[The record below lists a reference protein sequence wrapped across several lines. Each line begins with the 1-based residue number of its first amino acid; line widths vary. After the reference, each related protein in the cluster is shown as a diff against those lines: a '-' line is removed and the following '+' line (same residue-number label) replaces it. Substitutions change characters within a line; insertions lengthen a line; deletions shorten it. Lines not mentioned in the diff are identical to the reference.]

1 MIGAV
6 LVALQLAAT
15 TPSVL
20 SVRAGDS
27 ESIVPLVETNLGAA
41 ISIERLA
48 PLVPLNI
55 TDLGNGRFALKVAGV
70 DMDLRDQL
78 PFARVSGQIVPL
90 AAAPFVVDGHL
101 HVPFEIVAELLPR
114 IASDRLRY
122 NPGRAELRFTGSSAP
137 QSVALIPAS
146 DATTKRASPSR
157 PGTRTHKRRII
168 VDAGHGG
175 PDTGM
180 HGPIGGRFTIYE
192 KNITLAVAQKLDTA
206 LRARGMSVTMTRTRD
221 TLITLGDQG
230 KIANEAHGDVFVSIH
245 VNAANLAWHKP
256 AEARGYETYFLA
268 EAKTEDAKRVERMEN
283 ESVHFETGA
292 SSEKDDALALITM
305 DMAQN
310 EHLRESSELA
320 DLIQQRV
327 GLVHPGPSRGV
338 KQAGFRVL
346 VTAFMPAVLVE
357 IGFGSNPAESAY
369 MTDPV
374 KMDELAGSIS
384 DAVVEYL
391 KRYDRRVTAAGG
403 ASAGGNAPR

>member
-6 LVALQLAAT
+6 LVALQLASA

-48 PLVPLNI
+48 PLVPLEI
-55 TDLGNGRFALKVAGV
+55 SDLGNGRFAVKVAGV
-70 DMDLRDQL
+70 DMELRDQL
-78 PFARVSGQIVPL
+78 PFARVSAQVVPL

-101 HVPFEIVAELLPR
+101 HVPFEVVADLLPR

-122 NPGRAELRFTGSSAP
+122 NPGRAELRYSGSPAAST
-137 QSVALIPAS
+137 VALLPA
-146 DATTKRASPSR
+146 AGTTEKRAAPTR
-157 PGTRTHKRRII
+157 GGTRARRRLII

-175 PDTGM
+175 PDNGM
-180 HGPIGGRFTIYE
+180 HGPIGASWTIYE
-192 KNITLAVAQKLDTA
+192 KNITLAVSQKLDTA
-206 LRARGMSVTMTRTRD
+206 LRARGMDVVMTRTRD
-221 TLITLGDQG
+221 TLIALDDRGR
-230 KIANEAHGDVFVSIH
+230 IANEVHGDVFVSIH
-245 VNAANLAWHKP
+245 VNAANLAWHQP

-283 ESVHFETGA
+283 ESVHFETSSS
-292 SSEKDDALALITM
+292 SSEKDDPLNFIKL

-320 DLIQQRV
+320 AMIQRRL
-327 GLVHPGPSRGV
+327 GLMHPGPSRGV

-346 VTAFMPAVLVE
+346 VTAYMPAVLVE
-357 IGFGSNPAESAY
+357 IGFGTNAEEARFITNPAKQRDIANG
-369 MTDPV
+369 V
-374 KMDELAGSIS
+374 AA
-384 DAVVEYL
+384 AVGEYL
-391 KRYDRRVTAAGG
+391 DHYERRLGSTT
-403 ASAGGNAPR
+403 P

>member
-6 LVALQLAAT
+6 LVALQLASA

-55 TDLGNGRFALKVAGV
+55 SDLGNGRFAVKVAGI
-70 DMDLRDQL
+70 DMELRDQL
-78 PFARVSGQIVPL
+78 PFARVSGQVVPL

-101 HVPFEIVAELLPR
+101 HVPFEVVAELLPR

-122 NPGRAELRFTGSSAP
+122 NPGRAELRYSGSPAAST
-137 QSVALIPAS
+137 VALLPAAG
-146 DATTKRASPSR
+146 ATEKRAAPTR
-157 PGTRTHKRRII
+157 GGTRARKRLII

-175 PDTGM
+175 PDNGM
-180 HGPIGGRFTIYE
+180 HGPIGASWTIYE
-192 KNITLAVAQKLDTA
+192 KNITLAVSQKLDTA
-206 LRARGMSVTMTRTRD
+206 LRARGMDVVMTRTRD
-221 TLITLGDQG
+221 TLIALDDRGR
-230 KIANEAHGDVFVSIH
+230 IANEVHGDVFVSIH

-283 ESVHFETGA
+283 ESVHFETNSS
-292 SSEKDDALALITM
+292 SSEKDDPLNFIKL

-320 DLIQQRV
+320 AMIQRRL
-327 GLVHPGPSRGV
+327 GLMHPGPSRGV

-346 VTAFMPAVLVE
+346 VTAYMPAVLVE
-357 IGFGSNPAESAY
+357 IGFGTNAEEARFITNPAKQRDIAN
-369 MTDPV
+369 
-374 KMDELAGSIS
+374 
-384 DAVVEYL
+384 AVAAAVGEYL
-391 KRYDRRVTAAGG
+391 DHYERRLGSTT
-403 ASAGGNAPR
+403 P

>member
-1 MIGAV
+1 MIGA
-6 LVALQLAAT
+6 LFVALQLAST

-41 ISIERLA
+41 IPLERLA

-55 TDLGNGRFALKVAGV
+55 SDLGNGRYAVKVAGV
-70 DMDLRDQL
+70 DMELRDQL
-78 PFARVSGQIVPL
+78 PYARVAGQIVPL

-101 HVPFEIVAELLPR
+101 HVPFEVVAELLPR
-114 IASDRLRY
+114 IASDRLQY
-122 NPGRAELRFTGSSAP
+122 NSGRAELRFTGSAAP
-137 QSVALIPAS
+137 SSVAMIPTS
-146 DATTKRASPSR
+146 ESSSKRASPSR
-157 PGTRTHKRRII
+157 PGTRTHKRRIV

-180 HGPIGGRFTIYE
+180 HGPIGGHFTIYE
-192 KNITLAVAQKLDTA
+192 KNITLAVAEKLDTA

-230 KIANEAHGDVFVSIH
+230 KIANEVHGDVFVSIH

-283 ESVHFETGA
+283 ESVHFETG
-292 SSEKDDALALITM
+292 SSSGKDDPLTFITM

-320 DLIQQRV
+320 EIIQRRLGAV
-327 GLVHPGPSRGV
+327 EEGPSRGV

-357 IGFGSNPAESAY
+357 IGFGTNAEEARFITNPAKQRAIANAIANG
-369 MTDPV
+369 V
-374 KMDELAGSIS
+374 N
-384 DAVVEYL
+384 EYL
-391 KRYDRRVTAAGG
+391 DNYERRLGSTT
-403 ASAGGNAPR
+403 P

>member
-6 LVALQLAAT
+6 LVALQLASA

-48 PLVPLNI
+48 PLVPLEI
-55 TDLGNGRFALKVAGV
+55 SDLGNGRFAVKVAGV
-70 DMDLRDQL
+70 DMELRDQL
-78 PFARVSGQIVPL
+78 PFARVSAQVVPL

-101 HVPFEIVAELLPR
+101 HVPFEVVADLLPR

-122 NPGRAELRFTGSSAP
+122 NPGRAELRYSGSPAAST
-137 QSVALIPAS
+137 VALLPAAG
-146 DATTKRASPSR
+146 ATEKRLAPTR
-157 PGTRTHKRRII
+157 GGTRARKRLII

-175 PDTGM
+175 PDNGM
-180 HGPIGGRFTIYE
+180 HGPIGASWTIYE
-192 KNITLAVAQKLDTA
+192 KNITLAVSQKLDTA
-206 LRARGMSVTMTRTRD
+206 LRARGMDVVMTRTRD
-221 TLITLGDQG
+221 TLIALDDRGR
-230 KIANEAHGDVFVSIH
+230 IANEVHGDVFVSIH
-245 VNAANLAWHKP
+245 VNAANLAWHQP

-283 ESVHFETGA
+283 ESVHFETSSS
-292 SSEKDDALALITM
+292 SSEKDDPLNFIKL

-320 DLIQQRV
+320 AMIQRRL
-327 GLVHPGPSRGV
+327 GLMHPGPSRGV

-346 VTAFMPAVLVE
+346 VTAYMPAVLVE
-357 IGFGSNPAESAY
+357 IGFGTNAEEARFITNPAKQRDIANG
-369 MTDPV
+369 V
-374 KMDELAGSIS
+374 AA
-384 DAVVEYL
+384 AVGEYL
-391 KRYDRRVTAAGG
+391 DHYERRLGSTT
-403 ASAGGNAPR
+403 P

>member
-6 LVALQLAAT
+6 LVALQLAST

-20 SVRAGDS
+20 SVRAGER

-55 TDLGNGRFALKVAGV
+55 SALGNGRFAVNVAGV
-70 DMDLRDQL
+70 DMELRDQL
-78 PFARVSGQIVPL
+78 PFARVSGQLIPL

-101 HVPFEIVAELLPR
+101 LVPFEVVAELLPR
-114 IASDRLRY
+114 VASDRLRY
-122 NPGRAELRFTGSSAP
+122 FPARAELRFSGAMAP
-137 QSVALIPAS
+137 SSVALIPA
-146 DATTKRASPSR
+146 TGVVEKRAAP
-157 PGTRTHKRRII
+157 TRAGARAHKRRIV

-175 PDTGM
+175 PDSGM
-180 HGPIGGRFTIYE
+180 HGPIGGSWTIYE

-206 LRARGMSVTMTRTRD
+206 LRARGMDVIMTRTRD
-221 TLITLGDQG
+221 TLIALDDRGR
-230 KIANEAHGDVFVSIH
+230 IANEVHGDVFVSIH

-256 AEARGYETYFLA
+256 ADARGYETYFLA

-283 ESVHFETGA
+283 ESVHFETSS
-292 SSEKDDALALITM
+292 SSEKDDPLTFIKL

-320 DLIQQRV
+320 AMIQRRL
-327 GLVHPGPSRGV
+327 GLMHPGPSRGV

-346 VTAFMPAVLVE
+346 VTAYMPAVLVE
-357 IGFGSNPAESAY
+357 IGFGTNAEEARFITNPAKQRDIANAVAAAVGEY
-369 MTDPV
+369 VDHY
-374 KMDELAGSIS
+374 ERRLGS
-384 DAVVEYL
+384 
-391 KRYDRRVTAAGG
+391 TT
-403 ASAGGNAPR
+403 P

>member
-6 LVALQLAAT
+6 LVALQLAST

-20 SVRAGDS
+20 SVRAGER

-55 TDLGNGRFALKVAGV
+55 SDLGNGRYAVNVAGV
-70 DMDLRDQL
+70 AMELRDQL
-78 PFARVSGQIVPL
+78 PFATISGQFVPL
-90 AAAPFVVDGHL
+90 AAAPFVVDGQL
-101 HVPFEIVAELLPR
+101 HVPFEVVAELLPR
-114 IASDRLRY
+114 VASDRLRY
-122 NPGRAELRFTGSSAP
+122 IPGRAELRFTGRPAP
-137 QSVALIPAS
+137 SSVALLPA
-146 DATTKRASPSR
+146 AGVTEKRAAPTR

-180 HGPIGGRFTIYE
+180 HGPIGGRWTFYE
-192 KNITLAVAQKLDTA
+192 KNITLSVAHKLDTA
-206 LRARGMSVTMTRTRD
+206 LRARGMAVTMTRTRD

-256 AEARGYETYFLA
+256 ADARGYETYFLA

-283 ESVHFETGA
+283 ESVHFETGS
-292 SSEKDDALALITM
+292 SSEKDDPLTLITM

-310 EHLRESSELA
+310 EHLRESSDLA
-320 DLIQQRV
+320 EIIQRRLGAV
-327 GLVHPGPSRGV
+327 EEGPSRGV
-338 KQAGFRVL
+338 KQAGFMVL
-346 VTAFMPAVLVE
+346 VRAYMPAVLVE
-357 IGFGSNPAESAY
+357 IGFGTNAEEARFISNP
-369 MTDPV
+369 V
-374 KMDELAGSIS
+374 KQRAIANAIANG
-384 DAVVEYL
+384 VNEYL
-391 KRYDRRVTAAGG
+391 DNYERRLGSTT
-403 ASAGGNAPR
+403 P

>member
-6 LVALQLAAT
+6 LVALQLASA

-48 PLVPLNI
+48 PLVPLEI
-55 TDLGNGRFALKVAGV
+55 SDLGNGRFAVKVAGV
-70 DMDLRDQL
+70 DMELRDQL
-78 PFARVSGQIVPL
+78 PFARVSAQVVPL

-101 HVPFEIVAELLPR
+101 HVPFEVVADLLPR

-122 NPGRAELRFTGSSAP
+122 NPGRAELRYSGASAA
-137 QSVALIPAS
+137 STVALLPA
-146 DATTKRASPSR
+146 AGTTEKRAAPTR
-157 PGTRTHKRRII
+157 GGTRARRRLII

-175 PDTGM
+175 PDNGM
-180 HGPIGGRFTIYE
+180 HGPIGASWTIYE
-192 KNITLAVAQKLDTA
+192 KNITLAVSQKLDTA
-206 LRARGMSVTMTRTRD
+206 LRARGMDVVMTRTRD
-221 TLITLGDQG
+221 TLIALDDRGR
-230 KIANEAHGDVFVSIH
+230 IANEVHGDVFVSIH
-245 VNAANLAWHKP
+245 VNAANLAWHQP

-283 ESVHFETGA
+283 ESVHFETSSS
-292 SSEKDDALALITM
+292 SSEKDDPLNFIKL

-320 DLIQQRV
+320 AMIQRRL
-327 GLVHPGPSRGV
+327 GLMHPGPSRGV

-346 VTAFMPAVLVE
+346 VTAYMPAVLVE
-357 IGFGSNPAESAY
+357 IGFGTNAEEARFITNPAKQRDIANG
-369 MTDPV
+369 V
-374 KMDELAGSIS
+374 AA
-384 DAVVEYL
+384 AVGEYL
-391 KRYDRRVTAAGG
+391 DHYERRLGSTT
-403 ASAGGNAPR
+403 P

>member
-1 MIGAV
+1 
-6 LVALQLAAT
+6 
-15 TPSVL
+15 
-20 SVRAGDS
+20 
-27 ESIVPLVETNLGAA
+27 
-41 ISIERLA
+41 
-48 PLVPLNI
+48 
-55 TDLGNGRFALKVAGV
+55 
-70 DMDLRDQL
+70 
-78 PFARVSGQIVPL
+78 VSGQLVPL

-122 NPGRAELRFTGSSAP
+122 NAGRAELRFTGAAAP
-137 QSVALIPAS
+137 SNVALIPAS
-146 DATTKRASPSR
+146 DASAKRASPSR
-157 PGTRTHKRRII
+157 PGTRTRKRRIV

-230 KIANEAHGDVFVSIH
+230 KIANEARCDVFVSIH

-283 ESVHFETGA
+283 ESVHFETGS
-292 SSEKDDALALITM
+292 SSEKDDPLTLITM

-320 DLIQQRV
+320 EIIQSKLGAV
-327 GLVHPGPSRGV
+327 EEGPSRGV
-338 KQAGFRVL
+338 KQAGFMVL
-346 VTAFMPAVLVE
+346 VRAYMPAVLVE
-357 IGFGSNPAESAY
+357 IGFGTNVEEARFITNPAKQRAIANAIANG
-369 MTDPV
+369 V
-374 KMDELAGSIS
+374 N
-384 DAVVEYL
+384 EYL
-391 KRYDRRVTAAGG
+391 DNYERRLGSTA
-403 ASAGGNAPR
+403 P